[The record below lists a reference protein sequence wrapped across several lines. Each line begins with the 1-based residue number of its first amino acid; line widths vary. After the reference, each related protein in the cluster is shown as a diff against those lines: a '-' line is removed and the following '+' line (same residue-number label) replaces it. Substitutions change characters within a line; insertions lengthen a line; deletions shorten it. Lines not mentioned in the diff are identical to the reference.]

1 MRGCCH
7 GLPERP
13 LHQDACSLQ
22 GSVASSMALHT
33 EMLVRIMG
41 FGKSRHYHL
50 CWHEIH
56 QLEKGCKNP
65 LLIYPLGLPE
75 SYALGRSLVGARGGD
90 QANWGLN
97 KWHTSSICTA
107 WCSEGTVLLAILS
120 FKQIPKDDGTLL
132 MKAVSSVVLADL
144 QFHQLNSAC
153 WDSTKL
159 LIGYGRHCKSQ
170 LKR

>member
-1 MRGCCH
+1 MT
-7 GLPERP
+7 
-13 LHQDACSLQ
+13 
-22 GSVASSMALHT
+22 LHT
-33 EMLVRIMG
+33 ELLVTIMG

-50 CWHEIH
+50 CWDETHH
-56 QLEKGCKNP
+56 LEKGWKRP
-65 LLIYPLGLPE
+65 LLIYPLRLPV
-75 SYALGRSLVGARGGD
+75 SYAVGRSLVGARGDD
-90 QANWGLN
+90 QANRGLN
-97 KWHTSSICTA
+97 KWRTSSIGTA
-107 WCSEGTVLLAILS
+107 WCSKGTVLLAILS

-159 LIGYGRHCKSQ
+159 FIGYGRHCKSQ